1 MFRSSIY
8 QMTLLAMLASA
19 CSGSSSAPP
28 PAPATNTASA
38 AKSQDA
44 ASSAADPQ
52 KPSPLAKLSADGD
65 GDIEVRD
72 RQVGA
77 LKTQRDSFVKQ
88 LVIMQSFADQLFS
101 TDSAIQEAA
110 LKSLAKASLSSA
122 AAGSAI
128 AIGGGTA
135 VSLITGNWGALL
147 ATAPAVA
154 TMVAGGA
161 AAESAEKKDL
171 AASKAI
177 SADVVAQRDI
187 VTAQIANLQTKI
199 AALNAQIDTLNA
211 LKL

>member
-1 MFRSSIY
+1 MLRSSIY
-8 QMTLLAMLASA
+8 QMALLAMLASA
-19 CSGSSSAPP
+19 CSGSSGAP

-44 ASSAADPQ
+44 AASAADPQ

-65 GDIEVRD
+65 GNIEVRD

-77 LKTQRDSFVKQ
+77 LKTQRDSSVQQ

-101 TDSAIQEAA
+101 TDSAVQEAA

-135 VSLITGNWGALL
+135 VGLITGDWGALL
-147 ATAPAVA
+147 ATTPAVA
-154 TMVAGGA
+154 TMVAGGV
-161 AAESAEKKDL
+161 AAESSEKKDL

-187 VTAQIANLQTKI
+187 VQAQIANLQTKI